1 MSLDRFFFFFRNF
14 WVSYPYRVN
23 MASHFIEISIL
34 TSMHLMYSCWW
45 SFNLTVFTV
54 LFAIVV
60 QWLVNGEI
68 CIGLFAMRDIKEV
81 WFHLSS
87 SPEGKKLSL
96 LAASFTR
103 KMCFERETHELSW
116 IGNERW
122 VKKNWEA
129 VTRWKNHVFVQ
140 ASARN
145 CKMSFLC
152 IPDDNLS
159 QSNIRW
165 AHTQT
170 LGCEMA
176 HCLP

>member
-1 MSLDRFFFFFRNF
+1 
-14 WVSYPYRVN
+14 
-23 MASHFIEISIL
+23 MASHFIEISSL

-60 QWLVNGEI
+60 QWMVNGEI
-68 CIGLFAMRDIKEV
+68 CIGLFAMRDIKGV

-122 VKKNWEA
+122 VKKNWEV
-129 VTRWKNHVFVQ
+129 VTWWKNHVY
-140 ASARN
+140 
-145 CKMSFLC
+145 FLY
-152 IPDDNLS
+152 IPDDKLS